1 MIFLRPTILNPDDEQ
16 SEENIRK
23 IDRRLAPK
31 YAPQFRSPSGKLLGL
46 PDLDGEEMTLES
58 VKDTPST
65 RPNL

>member
-1 MIFLRPTILNPDDEQ
+1 MKPGDEQ
-16 SEENIRK
+16 SEENIRE

-31 YAPQFRSPSGKLLGL
+31 YAPQFRSPSGKLLGM
-46 PDLDGEEMTLES
+46 PDLDGKEMTLES